1 METMAPSRVWLRIRL
16 AAARLFNDSS
26 GIAATE
32 FAMIVPIMLVMFFG
46 SVEISSGVA
55 VDRKV
60 TLVARTVSD
69 LTSRALPTAQSQSW
83 STVDDNYLQNVFTA
97 SIAIL
102 NPYAADPVK
111 VTLSEIYVDSTGKV
125 ATIQWSRA
133 ATIAPGATQA
143 TLAPTSSHN
152 PRDDVT
158 SIVPSKLLVP
168 QTYLIFSEVKY
179 LYKPA
184 IGYVIA
190 SSGVTLSDESPIQG
204 RARSFAWSIII
215 SPPSTAPVRRRDAD
229 CPLYRELKRPRG
241 ERGLFY
247 LMRMEFRSPCFR
259 EPDWAKFA

>member
-1 METMAPSRVWLRIRL
+1 
-16 AAARLFNDSS
+16 
-26 GIAATE
+26 
-32 FAMIVPIMLVMFFG
+32 MIVPIMLVMFFG
-46 SVEISSGVA
+46 TVEISSGVA

-190 SSGVTLSDESPIQG
+190 SSGVTLSDV
-204 RARSFAWSIII
+204 AY
-215 SPPSTAPVRRRDAD
+215 T
-229 CPLYRELKRPRG
+229 RPRQVVCVVYNNLPAING
-241 ERGLFY
+241 AC
-247 LMRMEFRSPCFR
+247 PTT
-259 EPDWAKFA
+259 